1 MPTYDTHHRL
11 PFSRLTCANA
21 ATEEQVR
28 RARTEDEAV
37 NMNLTAGM
45 VTVAGG
51 VATLSSAGATT
62 LTATDD
68 PMVCG
73 PWAITRWLRVLDVV
87 MTQPSHRI
95 PSRQIDDADPV
106 TDRSPHLCRSNR

>member
-1 MPTYDTHHRL
+1 
-11 PFSRLTCANA
+11 
-21 ATEEQVR
+21 
-28 RARTEDEAV
+28 
-37 NMNLTAGM
+37 MNLTAGM

-87 MTQPSHRI
+87 MTQPQPPHPGPADRRRRPGHRTCVGRTANC
-95 PSRQIDDADPV
+95 PR
-106 TDRSPHLCRSNR
+106 